1 MKTLIDVEL
10 NTWGKVKDF
19 ATVRRLSLSSAVH
32 QLLQQG
38 LVESGYRL
46 AEGEEKNGN

>member
-1 MKTLIDVEL
+1 MKTLIDVER

-19 ATVRRLSLSSAVH
+19 ATVKGLPLSRAVH

-38 LVESGYRL
+38 LLHSGYRL
-46 AEGEEKNGN
+46 NEGGTKNEG